1 MPNLEVK
8 RCNADGSVGNPHVRV
23 GHRQVLNERGTLLRE
38 LSGVFLLVLFYIS
51 YFGFYF
57 GASFLLN
64 LILSIFIYLLFCFLC
79 FISPIFT
86 FLNIPIFIIYLI
98 LRQNYLNKLA
108 LRKFK

>member
-57 GASFLLN
+57 GALLLVRESWEKN
-64 LILSIFIYLLFCFLC
+64 LIRLFVLY
-79 FISPIFT
+79 ISHFYFSKYT
-86 FLNIPIFIIYLI
+86 YFYHLFNIKAEL
-98 LRQNYLNKLA
+98 
-108 LRKFK
+108 FK